1 MRTLKEL
8 QAQIEELQKQKETLT
23 TLCGFIPEKLAVYF
37 KKTYMSSGYAMGE
50 KIIYTCK
57 GKELLVV
64 DNRSYY
70 TGRGQKYLP
79 THGIIKVD
87 FTTKKALR
95 EYCSI
100 LKEMERIDFSE
111 KLSKNERN
119 TILQELRSARAN
131 NQNTEDLEKELTR
144 IQAVI
149 SNRIEEF
156 CEKGRELRKIVLENI
171 NYKESKIKDLICTA
185 F

>member
-1 MRTLKEL
+1 MRILKEL
-8 QAQIEELQKQKETLT
+8 QAQIEELQKQKEILT

-37 KKTYMSSGYAMGE
+37 KKTHMSSGYSMGE

-64 DNRSYY
+64 DNREYY
-70 TGRGQKYLP
+70 TGRGKKYNP
-79 THGIIKVD
+79 THGVIKVD
-87 FTTKKALR
+87 FTKKALKQ
-95 EYCSI
+95 YCTI
-100 LKEMERIDFSE
+100 LKEMERIELSE

-119 TILQELRSARAN
+119 TIQQELRFARAN

-144 IQAVI
+144 VQGVI
-149 SNRIEEF
+149 SSSFEIF
-156 CEKGRELRKIVLENI
+156 SEKGRELKGILLNNI
-171 NYKESKIKDLICTA
+171 NYKESKIRELVCTA